1 MTNMVSII
9 CIQFMLDDKQEETAK
24 EDVFDLQTLRK
35 Q

>member
-9 CIQFMLDDKQEETAK
+9 CMQFMLDDKQEETAK
-24 EDVFDLQTLRK
+24 EDIFDLPTLRK